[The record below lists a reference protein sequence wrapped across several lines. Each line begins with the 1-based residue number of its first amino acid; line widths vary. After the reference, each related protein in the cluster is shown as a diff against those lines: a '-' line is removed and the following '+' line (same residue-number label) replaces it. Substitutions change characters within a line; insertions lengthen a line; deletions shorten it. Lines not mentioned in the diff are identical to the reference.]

1 MYGPMR
7 EYLRDATK
15 YDELKDAVQR
25 SSIMKAMS
33 RWGKQSDSAEAL
45 SNVHSIF
52 QLARS
57 INKGPMK
64 QSILNVKIKHSTS
77 YLRTK
82 HLFNESL
89 QLISYFLYTETT
101 IRLLDLKLNLYIN
114 LLMPICGFQ
123 RNITTIYTYMFRL

>member
-33 RWGKQSDSAEAL
+33 RWGKESDSAETAEAL

-101 IRLLDLKLNLYIN
+101 IRMLDLKLNL
-114 LLMPICGFQ
+114 
-123 RNITTIYTYMFRL
+123 